1 MIRAASSVLIFG
13 IYMLL
18 QGVVLL
24 VAPNGLFS
32 LLGLPSSQ
40 EVWPRAAGWAL
51 MALGFY
57 YVQNARANYRPF
69 FECTVWVRSTQFLVF
84 IALVLFAGR
93 KPVLLLTSGLEL
105 LAGMWTGLELRR
117 SPKALP

>member
-1 MIRAASSVLIFG
+1 MNRATLSVLVFG

-18 QGVVLL
+18 QGATLL
-24 VAPNGLFS
+24 MAPNLLFS
-32 LLGLPSSQ
+32 LLGFPLSQ

-69 FECTVWVRSTQFLVF
+69 FEWTVWVRSCQLLVF
-84 IALVLFAGR
+84 IGLVLFAGG
-93 KPVLLLTSGLEL
+93 KPVLLLTSGIEF
-105 LAGMWTGLELRR
+105 LAGLWTGYELRR
-117 SPKALP
+117 SIRV

>member
-1 MIRAASSVLIFG
+1 MNRASLSVQVFG

-18 QGVVLL
+18 QGAILL
-24 VAPNGLFS
+24 TAPNFLFT
-32 LLGLPSSQ
+32 LLGLPLSG

-69 FECTVWVRSTQFLVF
+69 FGWTVWVRSAQFLVF
-84 IALVLFAGR
+84 VGLVLFAGG
-93 KPVLLLTSGLEL
+93 KPVLLLTSGMEF
-105 LAGMWTGLELRR
+105 LAGVWTGYELRR
-117 SPKALP
+117 SAKV